1 MDENTPQNNVVLR
14 ELSDIKSSLAVS
26 TNEILNLKSTLNE
39 LKQSNREIS
48 SGYISRREFQDALQ
62 ALRNEIP
69 SPKGIDDLKAFMW
82 KLTGG
87 LVVISILIPIIISKF
102 L

>member
-69 SPKGIDDLKAFMW
+69 SSKGIDDLKAFMW